1 MENQVNEKKPD
12 EDPSKKEE
20 IKPKQEGKENRD
32 NYIYFIDTHDKSR
45 KLKIF
50 LSPEYKGADTLENI
64 QEKDMSQINDTSSTI
79 IYRFK
84 IIPEYLKKEEK
95 KKDYE
100 IIVIAEEENGTQ
112 HQYIIKFKDTN
123 KDHYKYDFKIE
134 QVDILPLPYEQ
145 QFDFYVEI
153 LRKKYKKQQNTIENE
168 DFILSSQTLLI
179 GPNKTYN
186 FLFFLSIFLECF
198 STKFAY
204 KQLIIFKPEKI
215 KGIGKVSDT
224 KLNQMNRI
232 LNVISKNP
240 EKIHLENEND
250 RQKVTELF
258 YSVVLYFNL
267 NLNKEKLAEMFK
279 NEKAFD
285 YLFNKLIS
293 FKNLFQGLIIPKNE
307 ISKLLESCKSF
318 NHILTFLSYLGK
330 DVNEFLQFI
339 HEKEEFIGN
348 FIDEELNK
356 IEENKEN
363 KDKKDNLIISLEDFV
378 EPKKKMI

>member
-1 MENQVNEKKPD
+1 M
-12 EDPSKKEE
+12 
-20 IKPKQEGKENRD
+20 
-32 NYIYFIDTHDKSR
+32 
-45 KLKIF
+45 
-50 LSPEYKGADTLENI
+50 
-64 QEKDMSQINDTSSTI
+64 
-79 IYRFK
+79 
-84 IIPEYLKKEEK
+84 
-95 KKDYE
+95 
-100 IIVIAEEENGTQ
+100 
-112 HQYIIKFKDTN
+112 
-123 KDHYKYDFKIE
+123 
-134 QVDILPLPYEQ
+134 PLPYEQ

-153 LRKKYKKQQNTIENE
+153 LRKKYRKQQNTKENE
-168 DFILSSQTLLI
+168 DFILSSQTLLT

-224 KLNQMNRI
+224 KLNQMNVI

-348 FIDEELNK
+348 FIEEELNK
-356 IEENKEN
+356 MEENKEN

-378 EPKKKMI
+378 EPKKEDDLNKLLEIIGLINMYQSSNGKIIKYSPSVFEKYIEFNNETNLSNLIILKSVLDIIKDIEKKFECKYKIEKIIHENGIKFVQNGKLKNVELLEFIRMN